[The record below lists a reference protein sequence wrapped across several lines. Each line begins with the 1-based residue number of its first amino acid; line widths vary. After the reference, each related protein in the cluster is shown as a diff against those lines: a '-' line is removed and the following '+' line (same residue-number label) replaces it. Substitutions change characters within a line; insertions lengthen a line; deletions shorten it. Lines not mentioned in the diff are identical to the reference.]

1 MLPTGCIGVDWGD
14 HPQHSTESFLME
26 NTHSLT
32 PKYTHIESLGL
43 FRKVSEEGVGNKTFT
58 WIFLT
63 YFILWVL
70 PPPN

>member
-26 NTHSLT
+26 N
-32 PKYTHIESLGL
+32 KENIYVRGFESLGL